1 VSNPHPPGSAGP
13 AGPVRNGQ
21 RYRLY
26 GVERGPGHPGA
37 GPGGMTLTNLGDAAE
52 AQSPDELGIAVR
64 DAADQVTVALGGPPF
79 AVRAKGEHG

>member
-1 VSNPHPPGSAGP
+1 MGSGTARTAWSGALDTLEP
-13 AGPVRNGQ
+13 LAA
-21 RYRLY
+21 
-26 GVERGPGHPGA
+26 A
-37 GPGGMTLTNLGDAAE
+37 GPGGMTLTKLGDAAE